1 MRLKK
6 IEVVGFKSFAD
17 RQLVQVDEHVTG
29 VIGPNG
35 CGKSNIVDA
44 VRWCMGEQ
52 SAKHLRGA
60 GMADVI
66 FAGCATRGPGG
77 MAEVTLT
84 FENDGRGVPVGA
96 LDLPEIAITRR
107 LFGDG
112 TSEYL
117 INKVPGRLRD
127 ITELLM
133 GTGAGTKGYSII
145 EQGQV
150 GKIVSSKPE
159 ERRHLIDEAAG
170 ITRFKSQK
178 AAAERKIEATRANL
192 LRVTDVIGELEGRLQ
207 ILRRQAQKA
216 ERYKRYREELR
227 DLELWIASHKF
238 LELATTGRV
247 LGERREDLAQK
258 VGDVRH
264 TIAARDA
271 QIEAKRAELVAT
283 ERRLSEHQQQVYD
296 LDNRIRLLEAEDEYR
311 RREREGLRGSAAQAR
326 AEAEAGERSLVTV
339 EQELDAVLAAVREL
353 EEAGGAHGL
362 RGRVQALQTE
372 LHEVEAREGVLRRS
386 VETARTAREGAIGRL
401 AGGRA
406 RLSSLDEAATELDAR
421 GQAAAAAHEAAQ
433 AQQQGLAAGLDAAG
447 EMLVAAEA
455 VVRGL
460 VEQRGELDRE
470 RVTLRQQVSSA
481 EVELDTQRAE
491 VHRCRS
497 RLQSLQEIQGRY
509 RGCNSGVQVV
519 MEHRQEL
526 EAGAT
531 LEAGGGSG
539 AAGERGP
546 VLGILADFVS
556 APQHLEAA
564 VSAVLG
570 DKLEGVVVDGPAV
583 AVRGVD
589 LLKRLQEGRTTFLPR
604 HARTSE
610 TVARVLA
617 EKAEGTS
624 LGWTADFD
632 ASPYGRIEVVDL
644 SGEAPGEPRP
654 AVSAD
659 EAMGVD
665 VTTGAI
671 VSSVPFVAAV
681 SEPAAAVPTAAALLE
696 RPGVVGRLCDLVDVS
711 GELGATTRELLGD
724 TLVVED
730 LPRALELWGDD
741 DVRRCAMVTLDG
753 DRLEPSGVVVGG
765 SPKALDSALLQQK
778 REIRELEEI
787 LAELEQAFEA
797 TRGRHLALAERL
809 AEVER
814 AREQSE
820 ADVLAA
826 EKDKLARAQVRRQLE
841 ADLERVAA
849 ELRRREGELSALQS
863 QAAARRAEIE
873 QVSAQLEADEAEVQ
887 AQGQL
892 HEQAAAELEERG
904 QARERI
910 GSELTEARVAL
921 ARWQQQSDALAAT
934 RERLARQAASERD
947 RIVRLRGTAE
957 AADERVVKLEHDT
970 EAAAAQR
977 VALVEDSRA
986 ATSRVHD
993 DREQYDELRLAVDEL
1008 EASIKTLRGD
1018 LDEHRE
1024 RLQQVELG
1032 LQEIGLE
1039 RQHVALDVRQ
1049 RFDVDVEEV
1058 LIDFH
1063 HRPLAGPEIDE
1074 RRKEL
1079 RRVLARL
1086 GEVNLTAIEE
1096 FEEVSKRYEYLT
1108 GQRGDLESAI
1118 SQLQEAI
1125 DKINRTTRQLFRDT
1139 FEAVDARFQQLFPRL
1154 FNGGRAQLR
1163 LTDPSDLLATGV
1175 EIEAQPPGKQL
1186 RSLDLLSGGEKALTA
1201 VSLIFAIFLIKPS
1214 PFCILDEVDAPLDDA
1229 NVGRM
1234 CKLVRELASDTQF
1247 IMITHNKV
1255 TMEASD
1261 RLYGVTMEQRGISKL
1276 VSVNMRRAVEL
1287 AYN

>member
-1 MRLKK
+1 MKLKK

-52 SAKHLRGA
+52 SAKHLRGS

-84 FENDGRGVPVGA
+84 FENDGRGVPAGA

-107 LFGDG
+107 LFSDG

-178 AAAERKIEATRANL
+178 AAAERKIEATRGNL
-192 LRVTDVIGELEGRLQ
+192 LRVTDVIGELEGRLG

-247 LGERREDLAQK
+247 LQERREDLAQQ
-258 VGDVRH
+258 VADVRH
-264 TIAARDA
+264 TITTRDA
-271 QIEAKRAELVAT
+271 QIEAKRADLVLT

-296 LDNRIRLLEAEDEYR
+296 LDNRVRLLEAEDDYR

-326 AEAEAGERSLVTV
+326 TEAESGEQGLLAV
-339 EQELDAVLAAVREL
+339 EQELGAVLAAVREL
-353 EEAGGAHGL
+353 DEAGGAHGL
-362 RGRVQALQTE
+362 RGRVQALQHE
-372 LHEVEAREGVLRRS
+372 LHELEARLEGLRHS
-386 VETARTAREGAIGRL
+386 VDTARAAREGAAQRHA
-401 AGGRA
+401 AGQA
-406 RLSSLDEAATELDAR
+406 RQSSLEESVCELDAR
-421 GQAAAAAHEAAQ
+421 TQAAEAACEATRVQ
-433 AQQQGLAAGLDAAG
+433 HEGLAAGIEAANASF
-447 EMLVAAEA
+447 EAAAA
-455 VVRGL
+455 VVGQLLER
-460 VEQRGELDRE
+460 RGELDRE
-470 RVTLRQQVSSA
+470 RVSLRQQVSSA

-509 RGCNSGVQVV
+509 RGCHSGVQVV

-526 EAGAT
+526 DAAAQLDAAGGAT
-531 LEAGGGSG
+531 STAGGG
-539 AAGERGP
+539 AAGRGP

-570 DKLEGVVVDGPAV
+570 DKLEGVVVEGPSV

-589 LLKRLQEGRTTFLPR
+589 LLKRMQEGRAAFLPR
-604 HARTSE
+604 HARTSAAA
-610 TVARVLA
+610 ARVLA
-617 EKAEGTS
+617 EQTPGTS
-624 LGWTADFD
+624 LGWSAPAATT
-632 ASPYGRIEVVDL
+632 YGRIEVVDL
-644 SGEAPGEPRP
+644 SATAPAPAMATVGEGVGE
-654 AVSAD
+654 
-659 EAMGVD
+659 GVD
-665 VTTGAI
+665 EDEGEHAM
-671 VSSVPFVAAV
+671 
-681 SEPAAAVPTAAALLE
+681 PAAPSLLE
-696 RPGVVGRLCDLVDVS
+696 HPGVLGRLADLVDVS
-711 GELGATTRELLGD
+711 GELADTTRELLGD

-730 LPRALELWGDD
+730 LPRALELWSRD
-741 DVRRCAMVTLDG
+741 DVRRCPLVTLDG

-787 LAELEQAFEA
+787 LAQLEQEFGA

-820 ADVLAA
+820 ADVLQA
-826 EKDKLARAQVRRQLE
+826 EKDKLARAQARQQLH
-841 ADLERVAA
+841 ADLGRVAA
-849 ELRRREGELSALQS
+849 ELRRREAELAALRTQV
-863 QAAARRAEIE
+863 ATRRTELE
-873 QVSAQLEADEAEVQ
+873 QVRAQLEVDAAEAQ
-887 AQGQL
+887 AQATTI
-892 HEQAAAELEERG
+892 EAASAELDERT
-904 QARERI
+904 QARERV
-910 GSELTEARVAL
+910 GNELTEARVAL
-921 ARWQQQSDALAAT
+921 ARWQQQADALAAT
-934 RERLARQAASERD
+934 RDRLSRQATSERE
-947 RIVRLRGTAE
+947 RIMRLRATAD
-957 AADERVVKLEHDT
+957 AADERVAQLERDT

-977 VALVEDSRA
+977 ESLVEESRV

-1008 EASIKTLRGD
+1008 EASVKTLRED

-1024 RLQQVELG
+1024 RLQQAELG
-1032 LQEIGLE
+1032 LQEIALE
-1039 RQHVALDVRQ
+1039 RQHVVEDARQ
-1049 RFDVDVEEV
+1049 RFDVDVHEV
-1058 LIDFH
+1058 IIDFH
-1063 HRPLAGPEIDE
+1063 HRALAGPVEDE

-1096 FEEVSKRYEYLT
+1096 FEEVSGRYEYLT
-1108 GQRGDLESAI
+1108 RQRGDLESAI

-1125 DKINRTTRQLFRDT
+1125 DKINKTTRQLFRET

-1154 FNGGRAQLR
+1154 FNGGRAQLK
-1163 LTDPSDLLATGV
+1163 LTDPSDLLSTGV

-1234 CKLVRELASDTQF
+1234 CKLVRELSGGTQF
-1247 IMITHNKV
+1247 IVITHNKV

-1276 VSVNMRRAVEL
+1276 VSVNMRRAIEL

>member
-1 MRLKK
+1 MKLKK

-178 AAAERKIEATRANL
+178 AAAERKIEATRTNL
-192 LRVTDVIGELEGRLQ
+192 LRVTDVISELEGRLG

-216 ERYKRYREELR
+216 ERYKRYRGELR

-247 LGERREDLAQK
+247 LQERREDLAQQ
-258 VGDVRH
+258 VADVRH
-264 TIAARDA
+264 TITARDA
-271 QIEAKRAELVAT
+271 QIEVKRTELSTT

-296 LDNRIRLLEAEDEYR
+296 LDNRVRLLEAEDDYR

-326 AEAEAGERSLVTV
+326 AEAEAGERG
-339 EQELDAVLAAVREL
+339 LAAVEEEL
-353 EEAGGAHGL
+353 EQVRAAAREIDEAGGAHGL

-372 LHEVEAREGVLRRS
+372 LHAVEQRLEALHRV
-386 VETARTAREGAIGRL
+386 VDTARQAREGAIQRL
-401 AGGRA
+401 AAAGS
-406 RLSSLDEAATELDAR
+406 RLTSLHEAQGELDVR
-421 GQAAAAAHEAAQ
+421 GQAAVTACEALQ
-433 AQQQGLAAGLDAAG
+433 AQQQGLG
-447 EMLVAAEA
+447 E
-455 VVRGL
+455 GL
-460 VEQRGELDRE
+460 VGADEAFAAAAAAVEQLLVRRGELDRE
-470 RVTLRQQVSSA
+470 RVALRQQVTSA

-509 RGCNSGVQVV
+509 RGCHSGVQVV
-519 MEHRQEL
+519 MEHQQEL

-531 LEAGGGSG
+531 LEAGGGTAG
-539 AAGERGP
+539 ATGAGRSP

-604 HARTSE
+604 HARPSE
-610 TVARVLA
+610 AAARVEVEHA
-617 EKAEGTS
+617 PGTT
-624 LGWTADFD
+624 LGWSRDPH

-644 SGEAPGEPRP
+644 SAETGSGDF
-654 AVSAD
+654 AD
-659 EAMGVD
+659 
-665 VTTGAI
+665 
-671 VSSVPFVAAV
+671 PLP
-681 SEPAAAVPTAAALLE
+681 PAAAGSAEAWPERPATTASLLE
-696 RPGVVGRLCDLVDVS
+696 RPGVVGRLADLVDVS
-711 GELGATTRELLGD
+711 GELASMTRELIGD

-730 LPRALELWGDD
+730 LPRALELWAEHDA
-741 DVRRCAMVTLDG
+741 RRCPLVTLDG

-765 SPKALDSALLQQK
+765 SPTALDSALLQQK

-787 LAELEQAFEA
+787 LAQLEQAFA
-797 TRGRHLALAERL
+797 VTRGRHLALAERQ

-826 EKDKLARAQVRRQLE
+826 EKDKLARTQVRQQLRT
-841 ADLERVAA
+841 DLERVAA
-849 ELRRREGELSALQS
+849 ELRRREAEHEALRT
-863 QAAARRAEIE
+863 QAQARRVEIE
-873 QVSAQLEADEAEVQ
+873 QLGAQVETDEARAQ
-887 AQGQL
+887 AQ
-892 HEQAAAELEERG
+892 QAVVDESMAERDERT
-904 QARERI
+904 QAREQL
-910 GSELTEARVAL
+910 GTDLTEARMAL
-921 ARWQQQSDALAAT
+921 ARWQQQADALAAT
-934 RERLARQAASERD
+934 RDRLQRQASSERE
-947 RIVRLRGTAE
+947 RIVRLRGTADG
-957 AADERVVKLEHDT
+957 ADQRVAQLERDT
-970 EAAAAQR
+970 EAAAVQR
-977 VALVEDSRA
+977 QALVEDSKA
-986 ATSRVHD
+986 ATVRVHD
-993 DREQYDELRLAVDEL
+993 DREQYEELRLAVDEL

-1032 LQEIGLE
+1032 LQEIALE
-1039 RQHVALDVRQ
+1039 RHHVALDVRQ
-1049 RFDVDVEEV
+1049 RFDVDVQEV

-1096 FEEVSKRYEYLT
+1096 FEEVSTRYEYLT

-1118 SQLQEAI
+1118 TQLQEAI

-1154 FNGGRAQLR
+1154 FNGGRAQLK
-1163 LTDPSDLLATGV
+1163 LTDPSDLLNTGV

>member
-1 MRLKK
+1 MKLRK

-66 FAGCATRGPGG
+66 FAGCATRGPAG

-84 FENDGRGVPVGA
+84 LENDGRAVAPGA

-107 LFGDG
+107 LFSDG

-178 AAAERKIEATRANL
+178 AAAQRKIEATRTNL
-192 LRVTDVIGELEGRLQ
+192 LRVNDVVSELEGRLST
-207 ILRRQAQKA
+207 LRRQAQKA

-238 LELATTGRV
+238 LELFATGRV
-247 LGERREDLAQK
+247 LQDRREDLSQQ
-258 VGDVRH
+258 VGDLRH

-271 QIEAKRAELVAT
+271 QIEAKRAELVQT

-296 LDNRIRLLEAEDEYR
+296 LDNRVRLLEAEDDYR

-326 AEAEAGERSLVTV
+326 AEAEAGERGLQGV
-339 EQELDAVLAAVREL
+339 EEELSQVRAAVREL
-353 EEAGGAHGL
+353 QEAGGAHGL
-362 RGRVQALQTE
+362 RGRVEALQTE
-372 LHEVEAREGVLRRS
+372 LHQVEARFEGLRH
-386 VETARTAREGAIGRL
+386 ELAAAREAKESATRRL
-401 AGGRA
+401 AAAGSRVGSLQEVTSELGARA
-406 RLSSLDEAATELDAR
+406 E
-421 GQAAAAAHEAAQ
+421 AAAAVCEALQ
-433 AQQQGLAAGLDAAG
+433 AQHDGLNEGLQGAERAFLDA
-447 EMLVAAEA
+447 EAE
-455 VVRGL
+455 VLRL
-460 VEQRGELDRE
+460 HERRGEIDRE
-470 RVTLRQQVSSA
+470 RATLKSQVSAA

-509 RGCNSGVQVV
+509 RGCHSGVQVV
-519 MEHRQEL
+519 MEHREEL
-526 EAGAT
+526 AQPQLGAGA
-531 LEAGGGSG
+531 GGMES
-539 AAGERGP
+539 RSVPSP

-570 DKLEGVVVDGPAV
+570 ETLEGVVVEEPAV
-583 AVRGVD
+583 AARGVD

-604 HARTSE
+604 RARTSE
-610 TVARVLA
+610 AAARVEA
-617 EKAEGTS
+617 EHAPGTS
-624 LGWTADFD
+624 LGWSRAPMGTGA
-632 ASPYGRIEVVDL
+632 IEVVDL
-644 SGEAPGEPRP
+644 SDQAAPPTLGAIEP
-654 AVSAD
+654 AVSTTPT
-659 EAMGVD
+659 E
-665 VTTGAI
+665 TGAEAEAGTVI
-671 VSSVPFVAAV
+671 TEGRA
-681 SEPAAAVPTAAALLE
+681 PATGRTSGPSWSD
-696 RPGVVGRLCDLVDVS
+696 RPGVLGRLAELVDVS
-711 GELGATTRELLGD
+711 GELAATARELIGD

-730 LPRALELWGDD
+730 LARALELWANAD
-741 DVRRCAMVTLDG
+741 RAERCPLVTLDG
-753 DRLEPSGVVVGG
+753 DRLEPSGVIVGG
-765 SPKALDSALLQQK
+765 SPTALDSALLQQK
-778 REIRELEEI
+778 REIRELEGI
-787 LAELEQAFEA
+787 LAELEEAFEA
-797 TRGRHLALAERL
+797 TRRRHLMLAERQ

-820 ADVLAA
+820 ADVLEA
-826 EKDKLARAQVRRQLE
+826 EKAKLARTQARAQLRT
-841 ADLERVAA
+841 DIERVAA
-849 ELRRREGELSALQS
+849 ELRRKTGERDELGA
-863 QAAARRAEIE
+863 QATARLAEIE
-873 QVSAQLEADEAEVQ
+873 QLRAQIEADEAEVETQ
-887 AQGQL
+887 TGRVDQGMAQQQE
-892 HEQAAAELEERG
+892 HEA
-904 QARERI
+904 ARERI
-910 GSELTEARVAL
+910 GVDLTEARVAL
-921 ARWQQQSDALAAT
+921 ARWQQQADALAAT
-934 RERLARQAASERD
+934 RDRLERQAGSERE
-947 RIVRLRGTAE
+947 RIVRLRATAD
-957 AADERVVKLEHDT
+957 AADERIATLERDT
-970 EAAAAQR
+970 EAAAVQRAQ
-977 VALVEDSRA
+977 LIEQSKA
-986 ATSRVHD
+986 ATARVHD
-993 DREQYDELRLAVDEL
+993 DREQYDELRLCVDEL
-1008 EASIKTLRGD
+1008 EASLKTLRGD

-1032 LQEIGLE
+1032 LQEIALE
-1039 RQHVALDVRQ
+1039 RQHVVEDVRQ
-1049 RFDVDVEEV
+1049 RFDVDVAEV
-1058 LIDFH
+1058 IVDFH
-1063 HRPLAGPEIDE
+1063 HRPLAGVEANE

-1079 RRVLARL
+1079 RRILSRL

-1096 FEEVSKRYEYLT
+1096 FEEVSSRYEYLSR
-1108 GQRGDLESAI
+1108 QRSDLESAI
-1118 SQLQEAI
+1118 TQLQEAI
-1125 DKINRTTRQLFRDT
+1125 DRINKTTRQLFRET

-1163 LTDPSDLLATGV
+1163 LTDPSDLLSTGV

>member
-1 MRLKK
+1 MKLKK

-117 INKVPGRLRD
+117 INKIPGRLRD

-170 ITRFKSQK
+170 ITRFKSQR
-178 AAAERKIEATRANL
+178 AAAERKIEATRTNL

-216 ERYKRYREELR
+216 ERYKRYRGELR

-247 LGERREDLAQK
+247 LQERREDLAQQ
-258 VGDVRH
+258 VADVRH
-264 TIAARDA
+264 TITARDA
-271 QIEAKRAELVAT
+271 QIETKRADLVAT
-283 ERRLSEHQQQVYD
+283 ERRLSGHQQQVYD
-296 LDNRIRLLEAEDEYR
+296 LDNQVRLLEAEDDYR

-326 AEAEAGERSLVTV
+326 SEAETGERG
-339 EQELDAVLAAVREL
+339 LAAVEDELDEVRVAAREL
-353 EEAGGAHGL
+353 DEAGGTKGL
-362 RGRVQALQTE
+362 RGRVQGLHGE
-372 LHEVEAREGVLRRS
+372 LHAVELRLEALRRVVDEARR
-386 VETARTAREGAIGRL
+386 AREGAIQRL
-401 AGGRA
+401 AGAGA
-406 RLSSLDEAATELDAR
+406 RLSSLHEAAAELEGRA
-421 GQAAAAAHEAAQ
+421 QAAATAYEASQ
-433 AQQQGLAAGLDAAG
+433 VQQQGFEAGIAAADAAF
-447 EMLVAAEA
+447 EAAAA
-455 VVRGL
+455 VVRTL
-460 VEQRGELDRE
+460 LERRGELDRE
-470 RVTLRQQVSSA
+470 RVMLRQQVASA

-509 RGCNSGVQVV
+509 RGCHSGVQMV

-526 EAGAT
+526 DAGAA
-531 LEAGGGSG
+531 LDAAGGAAALAG
-539 AAGERGP
+539 AEGPERGP

-570 DKLEGVVVDGPAV
+570 DRLEGVVVDGPAV

-604 HARTSE
+604 HARASKAPRTHAGHYE
-610 TVARVLA
+610 QGPTRDARVLVEHA
-617 EKAEGTS
+617 PGTS
-624 LGWTADFD
+624 LGWSRDPD
-632 ASPYGRIEVVDL
+632 ASPFGRIEVVDL
-644 SGEAPGEPRP
+644 S
-654 AVSAD
+654 
-659 EAMGVD
+659 VD
-665 VTTGAI
+665 TATEV
-671 VSSVPFVAAV
+671 
-681 SEPAAAVPTAAALLE
+681 PAAAAVDTPEVEAPSLLE
-696 RPGVVGRLCDLVDVS
+696 RPGVVGWLADLVAVS
-711 GELGATTRELLGD
+711 GELAATTRELLGD

-730 LPRALELWGDD
+730 LPRALELWIED
-741 DVRRCAMVTLDG
+741 DVRRCPLVTLDG

-787 LAELEQAFEA
+787 LAQLEQEFAV
-797 TRGRHLALAERL
+797 TRSRHLGLAERL

-820 ADVLAA
+820 ADVLTA
-826 EKDKLARAQVRRQLE
+826 EKDKLARAQARQQLH
-841 ADLERVAA
+841 ADLTRVVA
-849 ELRRREGELSALQS
+849 ELRRREGELHALQA
-863 QAAARRAEIE
+863 QAQARDAEIE
-873 QVSAQLEADEAEVQ
+873 HVRAQLEADEAERQ
-887 AQGQL
+887 AQGAIVD
-892 HEQAAAELEERG
+892 EAAAELEAAA

-921 ARWQQQSDALAAT
+921 ARWQQQVDALAAT
-934 RERLARQAASERD
+934 RERLQRQASSERD

-957 AADERVVKLEHDT
+957 AADERVAQLERDT
-970 EAAAAQR
+970 QAAAVKR
-977 VALVEDSRA
+977 VTLVEESRA
-986 ATSRVHD
+986 ATTRVHD

-1008 EASIKTLRGD
+1008 EASIKTLRAD

-1032 LQEIGLE
+1032 LQEIALE
-1039 RQHVALDVRQ
+1039 RQHVGQDVRQ
-1049 RFDVDVEEV
+1049 RFDVDVEDV

-1063 HRPLAGPEIDE
+1063 HRPLAGPEVDE

-1096 FEEVSKRYEYLT
+1096 FEEVSTRYEYLT
-1108 GQRGDLESAI
+1108 RQRGDLESAI
-1118 SQLQEAI
+1118 TQLQEAI
-1125 DKINRTTRQLFRDT
+1125 DKINRTTRQLFRET

-1154 FNGGRAQLR
+1154 FNGGRAQLK
-1163 LTDPSDLLATGV
+1163 LTDPSDLLSTGV

-1247 IMITHNKV
+1247 VMITHNKV
-1255 TMEASD
+1255 TMENSD

>member
-1 MRLKK
+1 MKLKK

-17 RQLVQVDEHVTG
+17 RQMVVVDEHVTG

-66 FAGCATRGPGG
+66 FAGCASRGPAG

-84 FENDGRGVPVGA
+84 FDNEGPGGPSA

-107 LFGDG
+107 LFADG

-170 ITRFKSQK
+170 ITRFKKQK
-178 AAAERKIEATRANL
+178 AAAQRKIEATRTNL
-192 LRVTDVIGELEGRLQ
+192 LRVTDVVGELEGRLGT
-207 ILRRQAQKA
+207 LRRQAQKA
-216 ERYKRYREELR
+216 ERYKRYRQELR
-227 DLELWIASHKF
+227 DLELWIASHTF
-238 LELATTGRV
+238 LELQATGRV
-247 LGERREDLAQK
+247 LEERREDLAGQ
-258 VGDVRH
+258 VADLRH

-271 QIEAKRAELVAT
+271 RIQAQRVELSQT
-283 ERRLSEHQQQVYD
+283 ERRLSEHQQAVYD
-296 LDNRIRLLEAEDEYR
+296 LDNRIRLLETEDEYR
-311 RREREGLRGSAAQAR
+311 RREREGLVASAAAAR
-326 AEAEAGERSLVTV
+326 AEADAGERGLATV
-339 EQELDAVLAAVREL
+339 EEELAQVQVQVREL
-353 EEAGGAHGL
+353 NEAGGAQGL
-362 RGRVQALQTE
+362 RGRV
-372 LHEVEAREGVLRRS
+372 EARGHELAQLEQRRTALETAI
-386 VETARTAREGAIGRL
+386 ETARAER
-401 AGGRA
+401 
-406 RLSSLDEAATELDAR
+406 EAATQR
-421 GQAAAAAHEAAQ
+421 
-433 AQQQGLAAGLDAAG
+433 LA
-447 EMLVAAEA
+447 VAASRQQSLQEAITELEARAQVATEA
-455 VVRGL
+455 VQALEGQHQGL
-460 VEQRGELDRE
+460 VEGLSRARAALEEATATVQGLHERRGQLDRE
-470 RVTLRQQVSSA
+470 RSQLREQVAAA

-509 RGCNSGVQVV
+509 RGCHSGVQVV
-519 MEHRQEL
+519 MEHREQL
-526 EAGAT
+526 ATPSAAVHAGGHAGGSTDGAT
-531 LEAGGGSG
+531 PTTASG
-539 AAGERGP
+539 DPPGP

-564 VSAVLG
+564 LSAVLG
-570 DKLEGVVVDGPAV
+570 DRLEGVVVDEPTV
-583 AVRGVD
+583 AARGVD
-589 LLKRLQEGRTTFLPR
+589 LLKQLQEGRTTFLPR
-604 HARTSE
+604 QTRTSE
-610 TVARVLA
+610 ATARVEA
-617 EKAEGTS
+617 SAPSGHS
-624 LGWTADFD
+624 LGWSRDPGADRR
-632 ASPYGRIEVVDL
+632 PGGIEVVDL
-644 SGEAPGEPRP
+644 SGEGSIWTPP
-654 AVSAD
+654 AV
-659 EAMGVD
+659 
-665 VTTGAI
+665 
-671 VSSVPFVAAV
+671 
-681 SEPAAAVPTAAALLE
+681 AAAERRAAARAD
-696 RPGVVGRLCDLVDVS
+696 RPGVVGRLVDLVDV
-711 GELGATTRELLGD
+711 GAELAPMARELLGE

-730 LPRALELWGDD
+730 LPRALELWAHDE
-741 DVRRCAMVTLDG
+741 RNPLVTLEG

-765 SPKALDSALLQQK
+765 SPTALDSALLQQK

-787 LAELEQAFEA
+787 LEQLEGDFAA
-797 TRGRHLALAERL
+797 TRGRNLALAQRL

-814 AREQSE
+814 AREASE
-820 ADVLAA
+820 SELLAA
-826 EKDKLARAQVRRQLE
+826 EKDKLARAQAREQLE
-841 ADLERVAA
+841 ADRARAEA
-849 ELRRREGELSALQS
+849 ELSQRQAERDTIGSMAASRREQ
-863 QAAARRAEIE
+863 IE
-873 QVSAQLEADEAEVQ
+873 QLRAQVEADEAR
-887 AQGQL
+887 
-892 HEQAAAELEERG
+892 AAEHGRAVEQGTAERETLG
-904 QARERI
+904 QDHERI
-910 GSELTEARVAL
+910 GAELTEARVAL
-921 ARWQQQSDALAAT
+921 ARWQQQADALTAT
-934 RERLARQAASERD
+934 RDRLQRQATSERE
-947 RIVRLRGTAE
+947 RIVRLRATAE
-957 AADERVVKLEHDT
+957 GADTRVAQLDRDT
-970 EAAAAQR
+970 EAA
-977 VALVEDSRA
+977 VAERA
-986 ATSRVHD
+986 ERIEQSKQATAKVHD
-993 DREQYDELRLAVDEL
+993 AREQYDELRLAVDEL

-1018 LDEHRE
+1018 LDDHRE

-1032 LQEIGLE
+1032 LQESGLE
-1039 RQHVALDVRQ
+1039 RQHVIEDVRQ
-1049 RFDVDVEEV
+1049 RFDVDVRQV
-1058 LIDFH
+1058 LVDYH
-1063 HRPLAGPEIDE
+1063 HRPLAGPETIG

-1079 RRVLARL
+1079 RRILSRM
-1086 GEVNLTAIEE
+1086 GEVNLTAIDEYD
-1096 FEEVSKRYEYLT
+1096 EVSSRYEYLT
-1108 GQRGDLESAI
+1108 TQRSDLESAI
-1118 SQLQEAI
+1118 AQLQEAI

-1139 FEAVDARFQQLFPRL
+1139 FEAVDERFQQLFPRL

-1163 LTDPSDLLATGV
+1163 LTDPADMLATGV

-1234 CKLVRELASDTQF
+1234 CKLVRELADGTQF